1 MKKLLE
7 ELFALYYQD
16 VYRYLYS
23 LSHDGSLR
31 VNIEN
36 EDVSPEKAAEILLEI
51 RRLMDGAGVPFHCV
65 DLTLEYPSP
74 ENGMDPRPE
83 GSVEIAVFP
92 YEDIYEENLAE
103 RVRNADQREE
113 D

>member
-83 GSVEIAVFP
+83 GSVEIETFRYA
-92 YEDIYEENLAE
+92 DIQEYGL
-103 RVRNADQREE
+103 VQRLMGP
-113 D
+113 DLNGK